1 MGWQSITYDAARD
14 KMQPGDIIAFSSNQ
28 GLSRVIKWATRSD
41 VTHVGIVFQT
51 KVFLYGE
58 AQEGI
63 LNQVMEATVVSGAS
77 GGGAVISNRLST
89 RLKFYPGVLWWLP
102 LRDDLRQRTDLR
114 ALYNFLLR
122 QEHYPYDIQQAVFSA
137 LDLPVT
143 FHLFSRLLTTAED
156 SSKMFCS
163 ELAAGALKAGG
174 TIKNINPSEVTP
186 IDLCRF
192 ELYQSDYYQ
201 LKGPRMEIEG
211 FNSRSPEGWGLGSY
225 G

>member
-14 KMQPGDIIAFSSNQ
+14 RMKPGDIIAFSSNQ
-28 GLSRVIKWATRSD
+28 GLSRLIKLATRSN

-58 AQEGI
+58 AQDGI
-63 LNQVMEATVVSGAS
+63 LNQVMEATVVSRGR
-77 GGGAVISNRLST
+77 GAVIANRLST

-102 LRDDLRQRTDLR
+102 LRQDIHDQMDLK
-114 ALYNFLLR
+114 AFYNFLLR
-122 QEHYPYDIQQAVFSA
+122 KEHRPYDAVQAIFSA
-137 LDLPVT
+137 LDLPVN
-143 FHLFSRLLTTAED
+143 FHLLSRLLTTAED

-174 TIKNINPSEVTP
+174 GVQNLNSSEVTP

-192 ELYQSDYYQ
+192 NLYESDYYQ
-201 LKGPRMEIEG
+201 LKGPRMEIRN
-211 FNSRSPEGWGLGSY
+211 FNSLSPEGWGL
-225 G
+225 